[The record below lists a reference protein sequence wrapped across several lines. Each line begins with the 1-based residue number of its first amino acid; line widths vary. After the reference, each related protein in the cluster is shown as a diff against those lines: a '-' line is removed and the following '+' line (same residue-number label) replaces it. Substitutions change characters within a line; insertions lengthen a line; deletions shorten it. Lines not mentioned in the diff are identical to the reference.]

1 MMAVHTLMGDDTDL
15 PITFS
20 CPPELESVLPRPIP
34 AVQGLPDWFKAM
46 PQKAYSS
53 LLQREEL
60 TVKKCPPFIDAMVYG
75 FLIPLIAHVRVDNGT
90 FTWDRDVLAGMLT
103 NYSRSPLD
111 FHDNNQVTGTPFFEE
126 DRFVIKFINFWTF
139 ELPPGYSLL
148 ITHPV
153 NRRDLP
159 FQTLTGLVDADRYR
173 DNFVNFPAHWH
184 DPDFN
189 GTLPKGTPVAQCLPL
204 KRDTWQAEFKVIEGE
219 GAARLQDLTAAI
231 LKEQGIY
238 RRQFRAPKR

>member
-1 MMAVHTLMGDDTDL
+1 MGDDTDL

-75 FLIPLIAHVRVDNGT
+75 FLIPLIADVRVENGT
-90 FTWDRDVLAGMLT
+90 FTWDRDVPAGMLT

-204 KRDTWQAEFKVIEGE
+204 NRDTWQAQFKVIEGE

>member
-1 MMAVHTLMGDDTDL
+1 MDNDTDL

-46 PQKAYSS
+46 PQKAYST

-75 FLIPLIAHVRVDNGT
+75 FLIPLIADVRVENGT
-90 FTWDRDVLAGMLT
+90 FTWDRDVPAGMLT

-189 GTLPKGTPVAQCLPL
+189 GVLPKGTPVAQCLPL
-204 KRDTWQAEFKVIEGE
+204 KRDTWQAQFKVIEGE

-231 LKEQGIY
+231 LKEQGVY